1 VILLQQGGGEL
12 KRKIEER
19 NRGTQETREEPE
31 EAAMGRMGNNEDVNN
46 RIKHNKMDSSTT
58 T

>member
-1 VILLQQGGGEL
+1 M